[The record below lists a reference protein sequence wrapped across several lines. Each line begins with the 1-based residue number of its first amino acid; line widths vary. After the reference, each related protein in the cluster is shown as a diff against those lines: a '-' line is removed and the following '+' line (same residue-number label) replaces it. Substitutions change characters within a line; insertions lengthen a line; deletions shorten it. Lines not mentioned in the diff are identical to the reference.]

1 MKVESKVTVLFWLLV
16 TGAAAASVLGGVEGG
31 DRAAP
36 PPVPSVESVTDAVL
50 PSGDRRTG
58 DQR

>member
-16 TGAAAASVLGGVEGG
+16 TGAAAASVLGGAEGG

-36 PPVPSVESVTDAVL
+36 QPAPSVESVEREMGNSSL
-50 PSGDRRTG
+50 IS
-58 DQR
+58 Q

>member
-16 TGAAAASVLGGVEGG
+16 MGAAAASVLGGAEGG
-31 DRAAP
+31 DRDAP
-36 PPVPSVESVTDAVL
+36 KPVPSVESVTGVEL
-50 PSGDRRTG
+50 HSGDRHTG